1 MIGLAELVAE
11 VLSALRSAPAG
22 LELVPFRERAVFTAQ
37 ATWGEGAP
45 MRAPPL
51 VNMAGL
57 ALAGGA
63 GLVAH
68 QVRPAAAAHV
78 AATDLHSLPD
88 SPPELLRR
96 PWLLEVRR
104 PSAGE
109 RLFGSTFALGG
120 YSLEGVTY
128 LVGLTAAGAAS
139 VAPWRPQWTGEDLV
153 DGTRQSHSPLIDDV
167 GEHQQWARDAAR
179 FAVVYA
185 LLCEAEGSPLRVDEA
200 RKRDAAGDLPVRN
213 VYLDGA
219 LGVDGTA
226 SPSPDTTIPGRVAEE
241 RPVRGHLT
249 RQRHGP
255 GLAVS
260 KWIYVSGY
268 SAWRWVL
275 PGGAS

>member
-1 MIGLAELVAE
+1 MTPLSELVAE
-11 VLSALRSAPAG
+11 VLSALRVAPAG
-22 LELVPFRERAVFTAQ
+22 LELVPFRERAELTAQ
-37 ATWGEGAP
+37 ATWGESLVLS
-45 MRAPPL
+45 APPL

-57 ALAGGA
+57 ALAGRK
-63 GLVAH
+63 GLSAH

-120 YSLEGVTY
+120 YMLEGTHY
-128 LVGLTAAGAAS
+128 LIGLTASGAAN
-139 VAPWRPQWTGEDLV
+139 VAPWRPQWTGEDLAE
-153 DGTRQSHSPLIDDV
+153 GTQQERSPLIDDV

-200 RKRDAAGDLPVRN
+200 RKRDAVGPLPVRN

-219 LGVDGTA
+219 LGGSGSTA
-226 SPSPDTTIPGRVAEE
+226 SPRGTEVPGRVPEE
-241 RPVRGHLT
+241 RPVRGHLK

-255 GLAVS
+255 GHALT
-260 KWIYVSGY
+260 KWVYVSGY
-268 SAWRWVL
+268 SAWRWVA
-275 PGGAS
+275 PPA

>member
-11 VLSALRSAPAG
+11 ALSALRAAPAG
-22 LELVPFRERAVFTAQ
+22 LDLVPFRERAALTAQ
-37 ATWGEGAP
+37 ATWGEKVLS
-45 MRAPPL
+45 APPL

-57 ALAGGA
+57 ALAGGT
-63 GLVAH
+63 GLAAH
-68 QVRPAAAAHV
+68 QVRPAAAQHV

-104 PSAGE
+104 PGAGE

-120 YSLEGVTY
+120 YTLEGVTY

-139 VAPWRPQWTGEDLV
+139 VAPWRPQWTGGDLAE
-153 DGTRQSHSPLIDDV
+153 GTTQGHSPLIEDV
-167 GEHQQWARDAAR
+167 GEHQSWARDAAR

-185 LLCEAEGSPLRVDEA
+185 LLCEAEGSPLRVDDA
-200 RKRDAAGDLPVRN
+200 RKRDAVGPLPVCN

-219 LGVDGTA
+219 LGASPGTA
-226 SPSPDTTIPGRVAEE
+226 SPPASAAEQGLDAE
-241 RPVRGHLT
+241 LRPVRGHLK

-255 GLAVS
+255 GHSLT
-260 KWIYVSGY
+260 KWVYVSGY

-275 PGGAS
+275 PGDTL

>member
-1 MIGLAELVAE
+1 MTGLAELVAE

-22 LELVPFRERAVFTAQ
+22 LDLVPFRQRALLTAQ
-37 ATWGEGAP
+37 AAWDEGAP
-45 MRAPPL
+45 LRAPPL
-51 VNMAGL
+51 VNVAGL

-63 GLVAH
+63 QLVAH
-68 QVRPAAAAHV
+68 QVRPAAAQHV

-88 SPPELLRR
+88 SPPAILRR

-120 YSLEGVTY
+120 YTVEGVTY
-128 LVGLTAAGAAS
+128 LVGLTASGAAN
-139 VAPWRPQWTGEDLV
+139 VAPWRPQWTGGDLAE
-153 DGTRQSHSPLIDDV
+153 GTRQAHSPLIEDV
-167 GEHQQWARDAAR
+167 GEHQSWARDAAR

-200 RKRDAAGDLPVRN
+200 RKRDAVGLLPVRN

-219 LGVDGTA
+219 LGGGT
-226 SPSPDTTIPGRVAEE
+226 TTLPAPAPTGSRVAEE
-241 RPVRGHLT
+241 RQVRGHLK

-255 GLAVS
+255 GLTLS

-268 SAWRWVL
+268 SAWRWVT
-275 PGGAS
+275 PGGES

>member
-11 VLSALRSAPAG
+11 ALASLRSAPAELG
-22 LELVPFRERAVFTAQ
+22 LVPFRQRAVLTAQ
-37 ATWGEGAP
+37 ATWDEGAP
-45 MRAPPL
+45 LRAPPL
-51 VNMAGL
+51 VNVAGL
-57 ALAGGA
+57 ALAGGM

-68 QVRPAAAAHV
+68 QVRPAASAHV

-88 SPPELLRR
+88 SPPEFLRR

-120 YSLEGVTY
+120 YQLEGTTY
-128 LVGLTAAGAAS
+128 LIGLTAAGAAS
-139 VAPWRPQWTGEDLV
+139 VAPWRPQWTGEDLTE
-153 DGTRQSHSPLIDDV
+153 GTRQERSPLIDDV

-200 RKRDAAGDLPVRN
+200 RKRDAVGLLPVRN

-219 LGVDGTA
+219 LGGGT
-226 SPSPDTTIPGRVAEE
+226 TTLPAPAPTGSRVAEE
-241 RPVRGHLT
+241 RQVRGHLK

-255 GLAVS
+255 GLALS

-268 SAWRWVL
+268 SAWRWVA
-275 PGGAS
+275 PTQ